1 MLAFNFVSILLLIR
15 TVVSTETPCTNC
27 TKATEYID
35 NVVEVKVNEVSF
47 AFAYIVKND
56 SVVSDRSFDR
66 YR

>member
-15 TVVSTETPCTNC
+15 TAVSTETPCTNC

-47 AFAYIVKND
+47 AFIL
-56 SVVSDRSFDR
+56 
-66 YR
+66 